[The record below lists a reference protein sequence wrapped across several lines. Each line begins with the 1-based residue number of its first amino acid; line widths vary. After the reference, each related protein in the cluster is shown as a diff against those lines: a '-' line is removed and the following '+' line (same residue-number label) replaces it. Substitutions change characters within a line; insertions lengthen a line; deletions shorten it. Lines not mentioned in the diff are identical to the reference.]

1 MNNRTV
7 EQGAQTRRRIM
18 DVAVDLFGRHGY
30 RGCSLAQIAT
40 AADVG
45 QSNVL
50 HHFGSKERLL
60 IEILEEQFQV
70 HEDVIDRIAHGAL
83 TLSDRYDAL
92 AARGPRSPELVRLFS
107 VMTGESLTEGHPAR
121 AFFER
126 RYDLV
131 RDRYATAI
139 VQHAEALGL
148 RASTDGVARLV
159 NLVVATLDG
168 LQLQWL
174 RNPEAVDM
182 QRSMT
187 EVTDLVRMHLAAL
200 GGDA

>member
-7 EQGAQTRRRIM
+7 EQGAHTRRRIM
-18 DVAVDLFGRHGY
+18 DVAVDLFGRYGY
-30 RGCSLAQIAT
+30 RGCSLAQIAM
-40 AADVG
+40 AADLG

-70 HEDVIDRIAHGAL
+70 HDDVIDRIAHGAL

-107 VMTGESLTEGHPAR
+107 VMNGESLTEGHPAR

-126 RYDLV
+126 
-131 RDRYATAI
+131 A
-139 VQHAEALGL
+139 AEILGPQDEPPL
-148 RASTDGVARLV
+148 FFDDS
-159 NLVVATLDG
+159 
-168 LQLQWL
+168 
-174 RNPEAVDM
+174 EAVV
-182 QRSMT
+182 RAANAFGW
-187 EVTDLVRMHLAAL
+187 EGILYRGVTDCTAHPWISKILSQ
-200 GGDA
+200 